1 MCECVSFEWLEK
13 KRALDESNEIHSTT
27 KMCILSLVA
36 CISTHFKCKMCSLRI
51 FTGSRNTHDDY
62 FDSKSRTAN
71 AMCIPNSQSHCFSDI
86 IQLTIARHASHSIQQ
101 CTNTTSGKT
110 HIYCERERERAK
122 MKIIPSTFRCIHF
135 HFQLHNAWSGDDS
148 GVVVVV
154 VVDEVTRLLF
164 YSTFSFWFTLCL
176 SFCHFHILVPHFSF
190 SSSLIFFVYL
200 LLVFLPFFY
209 LCVRSSSRLFF
220 SLFLFIFQTLCMHT
234 SVHHILHCDS
244 VISAFDAFC
253 MQAVFFIRF
262 LFKCRLHESK
272 HLQRE
277 RVHCTHCRNFAFQMD
292 GN

>member
-110 HIYCERERERAK
+110 HIYFHARARVREREKEPKWKSFLRRSVAY
-122 MKIIPSTFRCIHF
+122 ISIFNCIMH
-135 HFQLHNAWSGDDS
+135 
-148 GVVVVV
+148 
-154 VVDEVTRLLF
+154 EVATIAASL
-164 YSTFSFWFTLCL
+164 
-176 SFCHFHILVPHFSF
+176 
-190 SSSLIFFVYL
+190 SSS
-200 LLVFLPFFY
+200 
-209 LCVRSSSRLFF
+209 SSTR
-220 SLFLFIFQTLCMHT
+220 
-234 SVHHILHCDS
+234 
-244 VISAFDAFC
+244 
-253 MQAVFFIRF
+253 
-262 LFKCRLHESK
+262 
-272 HLQRE
+272 
-277 RVHCTHCRNFAFQMD
+277 
-292 GN
+292 